1 MSFHEPEVL
10 GKAYDAR
17 LMRRL
22 LGYLRPHKRTVGT
35 ALAAISAGSVLQLA
49 QPWLTKVAIDDHIA
63 AGDLD
68 GLDRIAL
75 AFLLVLAGSF
85 ALEYVQTW
93 TMQMM
98 GQRIMFDLRMEIYR
112 HLQRLDLRFY
122 DRNPVGRLM
131 TRVTSDVDTLN
142 ELFASGVVTV
152 FRDVFLLAGIMLVL
166 LWMDWRLALVVF
178 AVLPA
183 IAWVT
188 HWFRKNARES
198 YRRVRLQIA
207 RINAFLQENVTG
219 MATVQLFR
227 REGRNFEQFGRINRA
242 HRDANVESIFY
253 YATFYPA
260 VEVLGAVATALV
272 IWYGGG
278 RAVQGTVELGAL
290 VACLQYSQRFFKPIS
305 DLSEKFNVLQSAMAS
320 SERIFGLLDTPVEI
334 TSPPAAAPAGSGAIG
349 PSVRGSVEI
358 TPPAAAPAGSTGSP
372 RTRPHVVEVTPPPA
386 AASSPPP
393 AAGPARRPRGGRIRF
408 EHVWFAYRGGEH
420 VLRDVSF
427 AVAPGERVGVVGA
440 TGAGKTTLVNLLM
453 RFYDVDRG
461 RITVDGVDV
470 RALPLPDL
478 RRRFGLVLQDVHL
491 FSGSVRENV
500 RLGHPAIGDAE
511 VRAAV
516 RSVHADRFIE
526 RLPDGL
532 DSEVGERGATLSA
545 GQRQLLSFARA
556 LAFAPEVLLLD
567 EATSSVDTDTERLIQ
582 DALRVLMAGRTTIA
596 VAHRLSTVQD
606 MDQILVFH
614 KGELREAG
622 AHQQLL
628 ARRGLYHTLY
638 QLQYREQERGD
649 APPAPGVEPASPAVV
664 AAGPRSRS
672 LPVKSGM

>member
-1 MSFHEPEVL
+1 MSVHEPEVL

-22 LGYLRPHKRTVGT
+22 LGYLRPHRRAVGV
-35 ALAAISAGSVLQLA
+35 ALATIAAGSVLQLA
-49 QPWLTKVAIDDHIA
+49 QPWLTKIAIDDHIA

-85 ALEYVQTW
+85 VLEYVQTW

-112 HLQRLDLRFY
+112 HLQRLDLGFY

-142 ELFASGVVTV
+142 ELFTSGVVTV
-152 FRDVFLLAGIMLVL
+152 FRDVFMLAGIMIVL
-166 LWMDWRLALVVF
+166 LWMDWRLALVTF

-188 HWFRKNARES
+188 HWFRLNARES

-207 RINAFLQENVTG
+207 RINAFLQENISG

-227 REGRNFEQFGRINRA
+227 REARNFEQFERINRA
-242 HRDANVESIFY
+242 HRDANLESIFY

-260 VEVLGAVATALV
+260 IEVLGAVATALI

-278 RAVQGTVELGAL
+278 RALQDTVELGAL
-290 VACLQYSQRFFKPIS
+290 VAFLQYSQRFFKPIS
-305 DLSEKFNVLQSAMAS
+305 DLSEKFNILQSAMAS
-320 SERIFGLLDTPVEI
+320 SERIFGLLDTAVEI
-334 TSPPAAAPAGSGAIG
+334 RSPPAPTQKPPAPPAPGFTPGRGRAPA
-349 PSVRGSVEI
+349 RG
-358 TPPAAAPAGSTGSP
+358 
-372 RTRPHVVEVTPPPA
+372 
-386 AASSPPP
+386 
-393 AAGPARRPRGGRIRF
+393 GGRIRF
-408 EHVWFAYRGGEH
+408 EHVWFAYRDDEY

-427 AVAPGERVGVVGA
+427 EVASGERVGVVGA
-440 TGAGKTTLVNLLM
+440 TGAGKTTLINLLM

-461 RITVDGVDV
+461 RITVDGADI
-470 RALPLPDL
+470 RDIPLPEL
-478 RRRFGLVLQDVHL
+478 RQRFGLVLQDVYL
-491 FSGSVRENV
+491 FSGSVRENI
-500 RLGHPAIGDAE
+500 RLGHDAIGDVE
-511 VRAAV
+511 VRAAA
-516 RSVHADRFIE
+516 RSVHADRFIA
-526 RLPDGL
+526 RLPAGL
-532 DSEVGERGATLSA
+532 DSEVGERGATLSV

-582 DALRVLMAGRTTIA
+582 DALHILMAGRTTIA
-596 VAHRLSTVQD
+596 IAHRLSTVQD
-606 MDQILVFH
+606 MDQILVLH

-622 AHQQLL
+622 THQQLL

-638 QLQYREQERGD
+638 QLQYRDQERAVG
-649 APPAPGVEPASPAVV
+649 APPAVSRPAVPEPAVV
-664 AAGPRSRS
+664 DSGSRR
-672 LPVKSGM
+672 

>member
-1 MSFHEPEVL
+1 M
-10 GKAYDAR
+10 
-17 LMRRL
+17 
-22 LGYLRPHKRTVGT
+22 
-35 ALAAISAGSVLQLA
+35 
-49 QPWLTKVAIDDHIA
+49 
-63 AGDLD
+63 
-68 GLDRIAL
+68 
-75 AFLLVLAGSF
+75 
-85 ALEYVQTW
+85 
-93 TMQMM
+93 
-98 GQRIMFDLRMEIYR
+98 
-112 HLQRLDLRFY
+112 
-122 DRNPVGRLM
+122 
-131 TRVTSDVDTLN
+131 
-142 ELFASGVVTV
+142 
-152 FRDVFLLAGIMLVL
+152 
-166 LWMDWRLALVVF
+166 
-178 AVLPA
+178 
-183 IAWVT
+183 
-188 HWFRKNARES
+188 
-198 YRRVRLQIA
+198 
-207 RINAFLQENVTG
+207 
-219 MATVQLFR
+219 
-227 REGRNFEQFGRINRA
+227 
-242 HRDANVESIFY
+242 
-253 YATFYPA
+253 
-260 VEVLGAVATALV
+260 
-272 IWYGGG
+272 
-278 RAVQGTVELGAL
+278 
-290 VACLQYSQRFFKPIS
+290 
-305 DLSEKFNVLQSAMAS
+305 
-320 SERIFGLLDTPVEI
+320 
-334 TSPPAAAPAGSGAIG
+334 
-349 PSVRGSVEI
+349 
-358 TPPAAAPAGSTGSP
+358 
-372 RTRPHVVEVTPPPA
+372 VEVTPPPA
-386 AASSPPP
+386 AAFSPPP
-393 AAGPARRPRGGRIRF
+393 AAGPVRRPRGGRIRF

-427 AVAPGERVGVVGA
+427 AVDPGERVGVVGA

-511 VRAAV
+511 VRAAA

-638 QLQYREQERGD
+638 QLQYREQERGE
-649 APPAPGVEPASPAVV
+649 APPAPGVEPASPAVA